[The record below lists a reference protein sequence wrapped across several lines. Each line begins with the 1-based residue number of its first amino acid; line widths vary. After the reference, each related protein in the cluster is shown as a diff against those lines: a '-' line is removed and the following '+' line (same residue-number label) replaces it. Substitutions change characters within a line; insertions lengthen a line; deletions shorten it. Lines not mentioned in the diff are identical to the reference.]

1 MILSNNEKRDIVIK
15 KIKQLDL
22 HIDILTDTMKKIE
35 DVVVEG
41 KKTMQDQIDDY
52 NLFKQALLVVLDE
65 LQ

>member
-1 MILSNNEKRDIVIK
+1 MILSNNEKRDIVIN